1 VNLWQNLNFFDKN
14 GRYLNFNYDDTNDIW
29 TGDIYLPLVST
40 GLYEVGQLF
49 ILQEFLDA
57 NTGARV
63 FGFPHDTEESGT
75 GEEGGWVVQWKDN
88 SPEELFLFQF
98 TADFAE
104 PCDLEDPEPL
114 ITVYDAIDIELDYD
128 PNDVYPVPPGFITL
142 QNGNSNYLTLQ
153 NGGQILLEESTD
165 GLVKSSSITSEVLT
179 INFALSSRSE
189 NTYKRTLQLVD
200 KSTGK
205 IIAEFVVYGETVEE
219 DERLKVMTQNF
230 GYQVL
235 AQDSSIFKE
244 TDINEILPDWQEVN
258 MKRKEMMLEAQNI
271 YTFLGSYKGLVNA
284 IKFFGYNNLTIKEY
298 WKNVD
303 KTSPRFGKYIH
314 SNPIGAFDPVVNYN
328 DNSIELPNKKFR
340 KTSLFSLI
348 YRINKITPNSYD
360 IEDLPNT
367 EEVFDYSL
375 EEVLIKLYGLK
386 RKLEK
391 DFLPLNAH
399 IKDII
404 GEADF
409 FGLQEVTNTISRND
423 ANTIKTGIAADF
435 KYSPEGCNLVQDLR
449 DINCLIYPESTGYCP
464 FPQNLVLGPYDG
476 GDECCYIGQGIVG
489 TCVIG
494 CANPNAIGSA
504 STTIPG
510 PPVGPDPYSSLGPA
524 VDGNNYTVGELADQ
538 YLAYFSRYA
547 PNLNRVGAWPDGE
560 SSYYL
565 PDKPGIPVGAP
576 IVLENTSFGQL
587 TWEDVDSTW
596 DQLDNGVYYTFDFE
610 PVNPDLND
618 VFKITD
624 PVTQTGVSY
633 TVQPGDTAEIVRDN
647 LFAQLDALRAS
658 FQVPWIFYDITSQ
671 DTISGP
677 VVRIFGSNPNVLEY
691 ELIKTPFSNAEFKR
705 EELPGP
711 LLYTWDSIL
720 RGNYQEIEWTIF
732 KEQDETPEY
741 FYKIRGPIDDYDKFP
756 IVLPY
761 VGTYTVEMKLFDL
774 FNNISSLVKIDE
786 VCVEGREVE
795 FLGWYQSR
803 ECTYSWESEGDF
815 YWKDYGAYWD
825 LPIPPETTWETEQA
839 SLYESLDRVN
849 AILNNFGVGT
859 NPNFSIMN
867 YQATD
872 AVSFRGPYFW
882 NNLDKGDWNDT
893 CHLWW
898 DMTSTTGDTPAYFQ
912 FAEIVP
918 DSYLTITDTEGNVA
932 QHYFDSSVDTLRK
945 ATNQLNTSTDPI
957 IHKYIYNLVLD
968 ATENQIFIQAVAR
981 YFGYYGD
988 FQSVDILDTAG
999 NRICATSTGGVT
1011 NCDSI
1016 IFRSGGHVASNPTWN
1031 TAKFVIDG
1039 KTLPRMTWLMFVY
1052 DKCKIAGKDKPRW
1065 TIKNTTDPMSSNI
1078 YFESKYLTYLFQDK
1092 GKYAI
1097 TLELEDTNGN
1107 KYTKEKNILIIK

>member
-1 VNLWQNLNFFDKN
+1 MVNLWEHLNFFDKN
-14 GRYLNFNYDDTNDIW
+14 GKYLNFDYDSENDVW
-29 TGDIYLPLVST
+29 SGDIYLPMVST

-49 ILQEFLDA
+49 ILQEFIDS
-57 NTGARV
+57 NTGTKK
-63 FGFPHDTEESGT
+63 FGYPHDTEISGT
-75 GEEGGWVVQWKDN
+75 GEGGWIVQWKDTT
-88 SPEELFLFQF
+88 PDEIFLFQF
-98 TADFAE
+98 EADFAE
-104 PCDLEDPEPL
+104 PCDTEDPEPL
-114 ITVYDAIDIELDYD
+114 ISIYDSIDVDLDYD
-128 PNDVYPVPPGFITL
+128 SSDVYPVPPGSLLL
-142 QNGNSNYLTLQ
+142 QSGGYLLLQ
-153 NGGQILLEESTD
+153 SGGKILLEESTD
-165 GLVKSSSITSEVLT
+165 GFVKSSSINSEVLT
-179 INFALSSRSE
+179 INFAINSRYE
-189 NTYKRTLQLVD
+189 NTYKRALQIVD

-205 IIAEFVVYGETVEE
+205 LVAEFMVYGETVEE

-235 AQDSSIFKE
+235 AQDSTIFKE

-258 MKRKEMMLEAQNI
+258 LKRKEMMLEAQNI

-348 YRINKITPNSYD
+348 YRINKITPNSFD

-367 EEVFDYSL
+367 EEVFDYSI

-404 GEADF
+404 GEADY

-423 ANTIKTGIAADF
+423 ANSIVAGIAADF
-435 KYSPEGCNLVQDLR
+435 DYSPKGCNLIQDLR
-449 DINCLIYPESTGYCP
+449 DINCLLFPETTGFCP
-464 FPQNLVLGPYDG
+464 YPQNLVLGPYDETG
-476 GDECCYIGQGIVG
+476 GNSD
-489 TCVIG
+489 
-494 CANPNAIGSA
+494 
-504 STTIPG
+504 IPL
-510 PPVGPDPYSSLGPA
+510 PPIGPDPYGVLGQP
-524 VDGNNYTVGELADQ
+524 VDASQYTVSELADQ

-547 PNLNRVGAWPDGE
+547 PNINTLDWNDGL
-560 SSYYL
+560 SSHRL

-587 TWEDVDSTW
+587 TWDDVNSNW
-596 DQLDNGVYYTFDFE
+596 NELDNGVYFTFDFE
-610 PVNPDLND
+610 PVNPGLND
-618 VFKITD
+618 VFYITD
-624 PVTQTGVSY
+624 PVTGTGASY
-633 TVQPGDTAEIVRDN
+633 IVQAGDTAQTVRDE
-647 LFAQLDALRAS
+647 LFNQLETLKNN
-658 FQVPWIFYDITSQ
+658 FQVPWIFYIITSEN
-671 DTISGP
+671 TSSGP
-677 VVRIFGSNPNVLEY
+677 AVRLWGSDLNQLEFGVN
-691 ELIKTPFSNAEFKR
+691 KTPFSNAELKR
-705 EELPGP
+705 EELPGT
-711 LLYTWDSIL
+711 LLFTWDSIL

-732 KEQDETPEY
+732 KDADDSPEY
-741 FYKIRGPIDDYDKFP
+741 FYRIRGPIDDYDKLP

-761 VGTYTVEMKLFDL
+761 VGNYTVEMKLFDL

-786 VCVEGREVE
+786 VCVEGREVD

-803 ECTYSWESEGDF
+803 ECEYSWNSEGDF
-815 YWKDYGAYWD
+815 NWKDYGAYWD

-839 SLYESLDRVN
+839 SLYESLNRVN

-882 NNLDKGDWNDT
+882 DNLDKGNWNDT

-898 DMTSTTGDTPAYFQ
+898 DMTSTTGDTPAFFQ
-912 FAEIVP
+912 FAEVIP
-918 DSYLTITDTEGNVA
+918 NSYLQITDLSGNVGE
-932 QHYFDSSVDTLRK
+932 HYFDSSTTTLRE
-945 ATNQLNTSTDPI
+945 AVNQLNLSTDPI
-957 IHKYIYNLVLD
+957 INKYIYNLVLD
-968 ATENQIFIQAVAR
+968 AAESQIFVQAVAR
-981 YFGYYGD
+981 YFGFYGD
-988 FQSVDILDTAG
+988 FQSVDIVDTQG
-999 NRICATSTGGVT
+999 DRICANENTGNPSVATG
-1011 NCDSI
+1011 CESI

-1039 KTLPRMTWLMFVY
+1039 KVLPRMTWLMFVY
-1052 DKCKIAGKDKPRW
+1052 DNCKISGKDKPRW
-1065 TIKNTTDPMSSNI
+1065 TIKNTTDPKSSNI
-1078 YFESKYLTYLFQDK
+1078 YYESKYLTYLFKDK

>member
-1 VNLWQNLNFFDKN
+1 MNLWQNLNFFDKN

-57 NTGARV
+57 NTNTKK

-75 GEEGGWVVQWKDN
+75 GEEGGWVVQWKDT
-88 SPEELFLFQF
+88 SPDELFLFQF
-98 TADFAE
+98 KADFAE

-114 ITVYDAIDIELDYD
+114 ITIYDAIDIELDYD
-128 PNDVYPVPPGFITL
+128 PN
-142 QNGNSNYLTLQ
+142 
-153 NGGQILLEESTD
+153 STIVD
-165 GLVKSSSITSEVLT
+165 GLVKTNKISSQVLT
-179 INFALSSRSE
+179 INFALNSRSE
-189 NTYKRTLQLVD
+189 NTYKRELQIVD
-200 KSTGK
+200 TSTGK
-205 IIAEFVVYGETVEE
+205 MVAKFMIYGETVEE

-235 AQDSSIFKE
+235 AQDSTIFKE

-258 MKRKEMMLEAQNI
+258 IKRKEMMLEAQNI

-423 ANTIKTGIAADF
+423 ANTIKTGIAAEF
-435 KYSPEGCNLVQDLR
+435 KYTPEGCNLIQDLR
-449 DINCLIYPESTGYCP
+449 DINCLVYPESTGYCP
-464 FPQNLVLGPYDG
+464 FPQNLVLGPYDST
-476 GDECCYIGQGIVG
+476 GDD
-489 TCVIG
+489 
-494 CANPNAIGSA
+494 
-504 STTIPG
+504 IPL
-510 PPVGPDPYSSLGPA
+510 PPIGPDPYGVLGLP
-524 VDGNNYTVGELADQ
+524 VDGNNYTIGELADQ

-547 PNLNRVGAWPDGE
+547 PNINTLDWVNGQ
-560 SSYYL
+560 SSHRL

-587 TWEDVDSTW
+587 TWEDIDSTW

-624 PVTQTGVSY
+624 PVTMTGVSY
-633 TVQPGDTAEIVRDN
+633 TVQAGDTATTVRDN
-647 LFAQLDALRAS
+647 LFSQLQALYNS
-658 FQVPWIFYDITSQ
+658 FQVPWIFYSITSEN
-671 DTISGP
+671 TISGP
-677 VVRIFGSNPNVLEY
+677 VVRIFGSNPNSLQF

-741 FYKIRGPIDDYDKFP
+741 FYKIRGPLDDYDKFP
-756 IVLPY
+756 ITLPY
-761 VGTYTVEMKLFDL
+761 IGKYTVEMKLFDL

-786 VCVEGREVE
+786 VCVEGREVD

-803 ECTYSWESEGDF
+803 ECEYSWNSEAEF
-815 YWKDYGAYWD
+815 HWEDYGAYWD

-839 SLYESLDRVN
+839 SLYESLNRVN
-849 AILNNFGVGT
+849 AILNNFGLGT

-882 NNLDKGDWNDT
+882 DNLDTGDWNDT

-898 DMTSTTGDTPAYFQ
+898 DMTSTTGDTPSYFQ
-912 FAEIVP
+912 FAEVVP
-918 DSYLTITDTEGNVA
+918 DSYLTITDTKGNVA
-932 QHYFDSSVDTLRK
+932 QHYFNSATDTLRK
-945 ATNQLNTSTDPI
+945 AVNQLNLSTDPI

-968 ATENQIFIQAVAR
+968 ASENQIFVQAVAR
-981 YFGYYGD
+981 YFGHYGD

-999 NRICATSTGGVT
+999 NRICAEETTGNPSVATG
-1011 NCDSI
+1011 CQSI
-1016 IFRSGGHVASNPTWN
+1016 IFRSGPHVASNPTWN
-1031 TAKFVIDG
+1031 TAKFLIDG
-1039 KTLPRMTWLMFVY
+1039 KVLPRMTWLMFVY
-1052 DKCKIAGKDKPRW
+1052 DNCRISGKHKPRW
-1065 TIKNTTDPMSSNI
+1065 IINNTTDPNGSNI
-1078 YFESKYLTYLFQDK
+1078 YFESKYLTYLFKDK